1 MIDEDILVNEDIH
14 AAIDSL
20 LDKQIVVYNDDV
32 NSFDHVIICFMKY
45 CGHEWIQA
53 EQCATIIHNNGKCS
67 VKKGPFSKL
76 RPVCEALLDNGLT
89 AKIE

>member
-1 MIDEDILVNEDIH
+1 MIDEDILVNEDID

-45 CGHEWIQA
+45 CNSRFI
-53 EQCATIIHNNGKCS
+53 
-67 VKKGPFSKL
+67 
-76 RPVCEALLDNGLT
+76 
-89 AKIE
+89 